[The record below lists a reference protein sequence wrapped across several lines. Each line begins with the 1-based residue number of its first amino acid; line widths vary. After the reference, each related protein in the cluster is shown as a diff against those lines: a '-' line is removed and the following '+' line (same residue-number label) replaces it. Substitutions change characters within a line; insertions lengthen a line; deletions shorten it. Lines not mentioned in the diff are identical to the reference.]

1 MWFNIIKADGP
12 TQDDIERLKA
22 IRYKSEE
29 DKRKIREYEKEK
41 KEKLI
46 EQLRALM
53 EQIGYTPEFIDS
65 AISNLPEDYSEQI
78 KTLEASIDNMQQQ
91 AKRNLAT
98 QKSLELLNSV
108 ISENEKVTIIKEP
121 EFRHGIIYGEVEI
134 EGESGHIYH
143 YNFERDPE
151 ITKEISLS
159 EREVTDMMEHYIS
172 ELPYPAIHEE
182 VQIPMC
188 LSCAGNLPRGDNI
201 ASMIMGLL
209 NDESTDIEVLDKATS
224 DYEAIDWNS
233 LAQYIYDF
241 IEGIEL
247 SEFIVSRFE
256 E

>member
-41 KEKLI
+41 LI
-46 EQLRALM
+46 EQLRAMM
-53 EQIGYTPEFIDS
+53 EQTNYPPEVIDN
-65 AISNLPEDYSEQI
+65 IIRNLPEDYSEQI
-78 KTLEASIDNMQQQ
+78 KTLEARIDDMQQKV
-91 AKRNLAT
+91 KRNLAT

-108 ISENEKVTIIKEP
+108 ISSNEKVTIVKEP
-121 EFRHGIIYGEVEI
+121 EYKYGTISGAVEI

-143 YNFERDPE
+143 YDFDRDPE
-151 ITKEISLS
+151 IEKVISFSEDEVAEMMNDYIGEI
-159 EREVTDMMEHYIS
+159 
-172 ELPYPAIHEE
+172 PYPAIHEE

-188 LSCAGNLPRGDNI
+188 LSCEGNLPKGDNI
-201 ASMIMGLL
+201 ASMILGLL
-209 NDESTDIEVLDKATS
+209 NDESTDIGVLDKAKS
-224 DYEAIDWNS
+224 DYEAIDWHS
-233 LAQYIYDF
+233 LAQHIYDL

-247 SEFIVSRFE
+247 SEFIIGKFE